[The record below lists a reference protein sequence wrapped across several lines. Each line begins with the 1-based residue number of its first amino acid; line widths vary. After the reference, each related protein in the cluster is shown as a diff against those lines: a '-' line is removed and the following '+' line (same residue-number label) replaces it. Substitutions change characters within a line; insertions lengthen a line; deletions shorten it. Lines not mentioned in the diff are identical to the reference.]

1 MIRARPCLAFGNRVA
16 ACGVWRLSRKR
27 NRVTRLDANGQLED
41 PTLQVRFER
50 ITKELRCLVCQNE
63 SIADSNVEL
72 ASDLRR
78 QVREM
83 LVAGKSDDAIF
94 KFMTDRYGEFVRFGP
109 PLSAETLL
117 IWGAPFI
124 VLLLG
129 VVIIYRVVRAIARAC
144 RWTNDYL
151 PRRRSLHGCDCRGS
165 GRRTAAA
172 RSSTAALSARSQRC
186 LVIGAAAGLYPLWS
200 NWNWHA
206 PAAAPAAPEP
216 DVLAMVAKLEQHMR
230 DQPE

>member
-1 MIRARPCLAFGNRVA
+1 MIPRARIWPLGIVVLLAAFSA
-16 ACGVWRLSRKR
+16 FAQTQS
-27 NRVTRLDANGQLED
+27 VTRLDANGQLED

-109 PLSAETLL
+109 PLSAKTLL

-124 VLLLG
+124 ALLLG
-129 VVIIYRVVRAIARAC
+129 VVIIYRVAR
-144 RWTNDYL
+144 N
-151 PRRRSLHGCDCRGS
+151 RSRM
-165 GRRTAAA
+165 
-172 RSSTAALSARSQRC
+172 
-186 LVIGAAAGLYPLWS
+186 PLD
-200 NWNWHA
+200 
-206 PAAAPAAPEP
+206 E
-216 DVLAMVAKLEQHMR
+216 
-230 DQPE
+230 